1 MSFKLRH
8 LQTFRLLALTPVLL
22 SRLAL
27 AQPEAVAPS
36 TSLSKA
42 DCAQAFEEAQRLRN
56 ASRYL
61 NASREALQCA
71 NPSCGAVLSEECGKI
86 YSELQDVTPSVVFA
100 ARDGAGREVASASAE
115 IDDGASALSL
125 DGKPIPIDPGSHTFR
140 FSADGFAP
148 QSQSLVIR
156 AGEKL
161 RPITVVL
168 QPVSNNAIASP
179 TPAPSSAAPPHR
191 DTPRASV
198 PLGVYVLG
206 GVAAIGVGGFAGFR
220 WSGSRDFDELARTCK
235 PDCSS
240 SSVDAVR
247 QKYLL
252 STISLAVGGAA
263 AIAAVTW
270 YVAAKPS
277 SAANNSAR
285 VQVWSS
291 ADGVSARL
299 ITPF

>member
-1 MSFKLRH
+1 MSLQLRH
-8 LQTFRLLALTPVLL
+8 LQTFRLLALTPLL
-22 SRLAL
+22 LPRLAV
-27 AQPEAVAPS
+27 AQPSAAPS
-36 TSLSKA
+36 TNPSKA
-42 DCAQAFEEAQRLRN
+42 DCAQAFEDAQRLRN

-61 NASREALQCA
+61 DARREVLQCA
-71 NPSCGAVLSEECGKI
+71 NPSCGVVLSEECGKI
-86 YSELQDVTPSVVFA
+86 YSELQDITPSVVFA
-100 ARDGAGREVASASAE
+100 ARDAAGDEIASASAE
-115 IDDGASALSL
+115 IDDDAGALAL

-140 FSADGFAP
+140 FHADGFAP

-168 QPVSNNAIASP
+168 QPISTKPSATP
-179 TPAPSSAAPPHR
+179 TPASVAPSPR

-206 GVAAIGVGGFAGFR
+206 GVAAVGVGGFVGFR
-220 WSGSRDFDELARTCK
+220 WSGSRDFEELARTCK

-240 SSVDAVR
+240 SSVDGVR

-252 STISLAVGGAA
+252 STISLALGGAA
-263 AIAAVTW
+263 AVAAVTW
-270 YVAAKPS
+270 YIAAKPS
-277 SAANNSAR
+277 SSANDSAR
-285 VQVWSS
+285 LQVWSS

-299 ITPF
+299 TTPF

>member
-86 YSELQDVTPSVVFA
+86 YSEVQDVTPSVVFA

-198 PLGVYVLG
+198 PLGDWCRWFRRLSLV
-206 GVAAIGVGGFAGFR
+206 GFARLRRASAHLQAGLLELVR
-220 WSGSRDFDELARTCK
+220 RCRPPKVSVVDDLTGSGWRGRHRRRHLVCRGQAVFSGKQLGAR
-235 PDCSS
+235 
-240 SSVDAVR
+240 SSVVVGRRCFGAPDHAI
-247 QKYLL
+247 L
-252 STISLAVGGAA
+252 S
-263 AIAAVTW
+263 
-270 YVAAKPS
+270 
-277 SAANNSAR
+277 
-285 VQVWSS
+285 
-291 ADGVSARL
+291 
-299 ITPF
+299 